1 MFKPLQ
7 VPNFERKINSMYKAG
22 ITLNGGSAV
31 DLDITDTSAIT
42 GSYGYSALS
51 AGSVKL
57 ATPVTAGTG
66 ANASGRELG
75 YALVDVT
82 ATGPSVLSRILR
94 LATSYLQIPQ
104 GLNLAVYIPTP
115 GDVFATTEFVGNLVG
130 DSSLTGYINVNLTT
144 NLGLSCEIFNGRLRI
159 AQGSSPYR
167 AQFLGQTTSNG
178 NTLAM
183 FRVL

>member
-1 MFKPLQ
+1 MFKPLS

-22 ITLNGGSAV
+22 ITMNGGAAV
-31 DLDITDTSAIT
+31 DIDVTDTSAIT

-57 ATPVTAGTG
+57 ATPATVSATQ
-66 ANASGRELG
+66 SGRELG

-82 ATGPSVLSRILR
+82 PTGPSVIERILR
-94 LATSYLQIPQ
+94 LATSYLKIPM
-104 GLNLAVYIPTP
+104 GLNVAVYIPTP
-115 GDVFATTEFVGNLVG
+115 GDIFATTEFVGNLAG
-130 DSSLTGYINVNLTT
+130 DSALTGYINVNLPTA
-144 NLGLSCEIFNGRLRI
+144 LGITCEIFNGRLR
-159 AQGSSPYR
+159 AYQASTSPAR

-178 NTLAM
+178 STLAM